1 MKLISVVIPVYNVAE
16 YLVECIES
24 VLKQT
29 YTNLEIILVDDGS
42 LDNSGKICDDY
53 AKKDSRIVVIHK
65 QNGGLS
71 SARNAALEIIK
82 GCYVVFVDS
91 DDYIE
96 STMIEVLYNKI
107 NQYNADISICAYR
120 LTSKI
125 DIFDSEPE
133 CREFLM
139 TGKKLIMA
147 YINRDS
153 NYTIT
158 HAVWNRLYKKELLEG
173 LKFCEGRV
181 HEDILFSTE
190 VMLRIQKAIYVDKYL
205 YNYRDNRPGSITG
218 RKYSLKSVDD
228 SIYLTCI
235 ATNKIREKY
244 GREYGDIFAAQFYTE
259 ITAIRTQDNNKEVI
273 DLIDNYR
280 KDIKAIIKGVV
291 KSRNV
296 GKKLKIRL
304 VLSLISPK
312 LMVNTLKF
320 YSVARRAFD
329 KNKSRRK

>member
-1 MKLISVVIPVYNVAE
+1 MKLISVVIPVYNVEE

-65 QNGGLS
+65 RNGGLS

-96 STMIEVLYNKI
+96 HTMIEVLYNKI

-120 LTSKI
+120 VTSNI
-125 DIFDSEPE
+125 DMFDSELE
-133 CREFLM
+133 CKEYLM

-147 YINRDS
+147 YIYRDS

-158 HAVWNRLYKKELLEG
+158 HAVWNRLYKKELLNG

-190 VMLRIQKAIYVDKYL
+190 VMLRIQKAIYIDKYL
-205 YNYRDNRPGSITG
+205 YNYRDNRPGSITE
-218 RKYSLKSVDD
+218 RKYSLKSVED

-235 ATNKIREKY
+235 AANKMREKY
-244 GREYGDIFAAQFYTE
+244 GREYGDIFTAQFYTE
-259 ITAIRTQDNNKEVI
+259 IVAIRTQDNNK

-280 KDIKAIIKGVV
+280 KDIKDIIKEVV

-296 GKKLKIRL
+296 GKKLKVRL
-304 VLSLISPK
+304 ELSLISPK
-312 LMVNTLKF
+312 LMVNALKF
-320 YSVARRAFD
+320 YSGVRGAFD
-329 KNKSRRK
+329 KNKNRRK

>member
-1 MKLISVVIPVYNVAE
+1 M
-16 YLVECIES
+16 
-24 VLKQT
+24 
-29 YTNLEIILVDDGS
+29 
-42 LDNSGKICDDY
+42 
-53 AKKDSRIVVIHK
+53 
-65 QNGGLS
+65 
-71 SARNAALEIIK
+71 
-82 GCYVVFVDS
+82 DS

-96 STMIEVLYNKI
+96 HTMIEVLYNKI

-120 LTSKI
+120 FTSNI
-125 DIFDSEPE
+125 DMFDSELE
-133 CREFLM
+133 CKEYLM

-153 NYTIT
+153 NYTI
-158 HAVWNRLYKKELLEG
+158 
-173 LKFCEGRV
+173 
-181 HEDILFSTE
+181 
-190 VMLRIQKAIYVDKYL
+190 
-205 YNYRDNRPGSITG
+205 RDNRPGSITG

-259 ITAIRTQDNNKEVI
+259 IAAIRTQDNNKEVI

-280 KDIKAIIKGVV
+280 KDIKAIIRGVV